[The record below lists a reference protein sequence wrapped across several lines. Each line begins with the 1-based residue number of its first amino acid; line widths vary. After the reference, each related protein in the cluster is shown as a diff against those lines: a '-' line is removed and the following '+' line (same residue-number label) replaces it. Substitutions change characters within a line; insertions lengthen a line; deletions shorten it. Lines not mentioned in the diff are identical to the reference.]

1 MIWNLAVV
9 ISSSNINSSAFGEL
23 YSVPKV
29 TKSLRHSNTI
39 GHKIILTSHNGVRY
53 KGFAGSPMSTLMRG
67 RDELYAWSPMPT
79 LVSGSRLKTHFSYF
93 KFSISTILLNNSCWR
108 WIIPLFLLW
117 FPSRSAWTFQLQQ
130 LPMPERRHVHQW
142 AGRLHLC
149 LPAPFHGWHLRCE
162 DGRRKR
168 LSTRYQPHLAMLCSV
183 TYKPSQEI
191 VVRGHL
197 CLLSLFFLFSSLL

>member
-67 RDELYAWSPMPT
+67 RDELSAWSPMPT
-79 LVSGSRLKTHFSYF
+79 PVSGSRLKTHFSYF

-108 WIIPLFLLW
+108 WIIPFFCCDSLPGAHERSSCSS
-117 FPSRSAWTFQLQQ
+117 FPCQNGGTCISGPAGFICAC
-130 LPMPERRHVHQW
+130 RHPFTGDTCTVKT
-142 AGRLHLC
+142 AEENAL
-149 LPAPFHGWHLRCE
+149 APGT
-162 DGRRKR
+162 
-168 LSTRYQPHLAMLCSV
+168 S
-183 TYKPSQEI
+183 
-191 VVRGHL
+191 
-197 CLLSLFFLFSSLL
+197 LSLVCFAVSHTNPGRK

>member
-67 RDELYAWSPMPT
+67 RDELSAWSPMPT
-79 LVSGSRLKTHFSYF
+79 PVSGSRLKTHFSYF

-108 WIIPLFLLW
+108 WIIPPFFAVIPFQERMNVPAAAASHARTAARASVDRLASSVLAGTLSRVTPVLW
-117 FPSRSAWTFQLQQ
+117 R
-130 LPMPERRHVHQW
+130 
-142 AGRLHLC
+142 
-149 LPAPFHGWHLRCE
+149 
-162 DGRRKR
+162 RRKK
-168 LSTRYQPHLAMLCSV
+168 TP
-183 TYKPSQEI
+183 
-191 VVRGHL
+191 
-197 CLLSLFFLFSSLL
+197 